1 LASIHRHPN
10 SRYWYCCINIPGRG
24 QLQRTTKQT
33 DRRKAYDFAQKLE
46 QAAHAN
52 VLTEI
57 QARKILA
64 EIYEI
69 RNPGERLPGS
79 TIKDFFESW
88 ANNKV
93 RETAR
98 STGTHYKSTALRFI
112 SWLGEKSE
120 RDITALAPR
129 DIVAFRDELAS
140 RLSASTAN
148 HAIKAIRMALK
159 DAQAASLVT
168 ANVASG
174 IRPAKSPEHD
184 GARHKRPFTVGEIK
198 RLLRVADDEWR
209 GLILFG
215 LYTGQRL
222 GDIANLTWQSIDLAR
237 GELGLVTRKTKRRI
251 LVPLAAPLEKFLS
264 EIPAGDDPK
273 QPIFPQAAAS
283 AKRTCTL
290 SNQFY
295 EIMTDAGLASPRNHA
310 STGKGRSNRRAFNEL
325 SFHSL
330 RHTATSLMKDAGIS
344 PAIVQDII
352 GHESPAISAH
362 YTHIGETAK
371 RQAIAAMPDVT
382 VLAEGRARRRR

>member
-46 QAAHAN
+46 HAARAN
-52 VLTEI
+52 TLTEI

-79 TIKDFFESW
+79 TIKGYFESW
-88 ANNKV
+88 ADNKA
-93 RETAR
+93 RETSE
-98 STGTHYKSTALRFI
+98 STGIRYKHTAKRFVK
-112 SWLGEKSE
+112 WLGDKSNQ
-120 RDITALAPR
+120 DITALSPR
-129 DIVAFRDELAS
+129 DILAFRNELAS
-140 RLSASTAN
+140 KLSTSTAN
-148 HAIKAIRMALK
+148 HAIKVVRMALK

-168 ANVASG
+168 ANVAIG
-174 IRPAKSPEHD
+174 IRKAKSPED
-184 GARHKRPFTVGEIK
+184 EGGRGKRPFTIPEIR
-198 RLLRVADDEWR
+198 RLLRAANDEWR

-222 GDIANLTWQSIDLAR
+222 GDLATLTWQNVDLAR
-237 GELGLVTRKTKRRI
+237 RELGLVTRKTRRRVLI
-251 LVPLAAPLEKFLS
+251 PLAAPLEKFILGL
-264 EIPAGDDPK
+264 PASDNPA
-273 QPIFPQAAAS
+273 QPVFQKAAAL
-283 AKRTCTL
+283 AKRSGTL

-295 EIMTDAGLASPRNHA
+295 EIMTDAGLARPRNHT
-310 STGKGRSNRRAFNEL
+310 SIGKGRSNRRTFNEL

-382 VLAEGRARRRR
+382 VRAKGRARSSG

>member
-46 QAAHAN
+46 QASRAN

-88 ANNKV
+88 ANNKGC
-93 RETAR
+93 ETAR
-98 STGTHYKSTALRFI
+98 STGTHYKRTALRFI
-112 SWLGEKSE
+112 AWLGEKSE

-129 DIVAFRDELAS
+129 DILAFRNELAS

-148 HAIKAIRMALK
+148 HAIKTIRMALK

-174 IRPAKSPEHD
+174 IRPPKSPEYD

-198 RLLRVADDEWR
+198 RLLRIADDEWR

-222 GDIANLTWQSIDLAR
+222 GDIASLTWQNIDLAR
-237 GELGLVTRKTKRRI
+237 GELGLVTRKTKRRV
-251 LVPLAAPLEKFLS
+251 LVPLAAPNHSSSDIYPLIPGKTPPPRNDFGQSSGDEADEPDSRCTQRRLTKRWSPTASRRTIQRHLNPTRLS
-264 EIPAGDDPK
+264 A
-273 QPIFPQAAAS
+273 
-283 AKRTCTL
+283 AKR
-290 SNQFY
+290 
-295 EIMTDAGLASPRNHA
+295 
-310 STGKGRSNRRAFNEL
+310 
-325 SFHSL
+325 
-330 RHTATSLMKDAGIS
+330 
-344 PAIVQDII
+344 
-352 GHESPAISAH
+352 
-362 YTHIGETAK
+362 
-371 RQAIAAMPDVT
+371 
-382 VLAEGRARRRR
+382 VLARGGSSWSR